1 MDFFSFF
8 LATQFYLWWDSEG
21 SSNLKQDQIFT
32 STMKDRLSW
41 MLKYIISCNPFPF
54 LIEYEDFWKIGYF
67 VVRIQYLLVYKI
79 EVAALFLVFFVEF
92 DLSLQTV
99 SVDNFT

>member
-1 MDFFSFF
+1 
-8 LATQFYLWWDSEG
+8 
-21 SSNLKQDQIFT
+21 
-32 STMKDRLSW
+32 

-79 EVAALFLVFFVEF
+79 EVAALFLFFFVEF